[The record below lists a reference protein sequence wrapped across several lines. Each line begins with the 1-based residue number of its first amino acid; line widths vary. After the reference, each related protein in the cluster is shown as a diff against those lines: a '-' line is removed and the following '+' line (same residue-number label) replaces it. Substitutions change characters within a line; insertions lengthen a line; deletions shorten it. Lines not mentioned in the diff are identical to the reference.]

1 MVHDHPV
8 LALFH
13 ECEAITRWQRLGFAV
28 LDIRE
33 RVVAGVESGAA
44 INADQLLAECDL
56 ETGQDLE
63 GRDEVVAQGCSIRS
77 QGRRESAPE
86 DSISGIEKNNFVRIV
101 LSQSLGPFHGR
112 GGNVFLRPGRGDR
125 CNYEQAASEYEQ
137 RSRSQSSE
145 SHASFSSSIKKRH
158 NIQSCRHGP
167 GRAEPRRWYANR
179 QSCSSCSLPTHH
191 MAEEQQD
198 GGGGRTGVR

>member
-33 RVVAGVESGAA
+33 RVVAGVDSGAA

-63 GRDEVVAQGCSIRS
+63 GRDEVVPQRCS

-86 DSISGIEKNNFVRIV
+86 NSISGIEKNNFVRIV
-101 LSQSLGPFHGR
+101 LSQSPGPFHGR
-112 GGNVFLRPGRGDR
+112 GGDVFLRPGRSDR
-125 CNYEQAASEYEQ
+125 CSYEQATSEYEQ
-137 RSRSQSSE
+137 RSRSQSPE
-145 SHASFSSSIKKRH
+145 SPASFSSSIKKRH

-167 GRAEPRRWYANR
+167 GRAECRDDRT
-179 QSCSSCSLPTHH
+179 PTVNP
-191 MAEEQQD
+191 AQ
-198 GGGGRTGVR
+198 VALYP